1 MQVVLIT
8 GCSSG
13 FGYLTALK
21 FARNGWRVIASV
33 RSIDSRS
40 KQLAAIFAAEKLPAE
55 VVKLDVRN
63 DTEVIGVIQSILQ
76 KYKKID
82 VLVNNA
88 GFGLLGPIE
97 AFSIEEIKQ
106 QYDVNILGL
115 VRMTQ
120 AVLPSMRTRKSGRII
135 NISSITGLIPFGIY
149 GVYSSSK
156 FAVEALSEALRF
168 EVRLFGVDVTLLEP
182 GSFSTH
188 FKQHSRLAKAYT
200 TATSPYQ
207 KLVDP
212 SRAVTK
218 PGSLLTHPLIERL
231 RDPQRVADKIFQLAT
246 LKKTKTRYQ
255 IGVDAKLYVLARK
268 VLPEWIWEAV
278 LHTTFRW

>member
-21 FARNGWRVIASV
+21 FAKNGWRVIASV

-168 EVRLFGVDVTLLEP
+168 EVRLFGVDVTLLKP
-182 GSFSTH
+182 GSYSPI
-188 FKQHSRLAKAYT
+188 FKQQSGLAKAET
-200 TATSPYQ
+200 PATSPYQ
-207 KLVDP
+207 KL
-212 SRAVTK
+212 
-218 PGSLLTHPLIERL
+218 PGSSSVTSTPNSRTSN
-231 RDPQRVADKIFQLAT
+231 RS
-246 LKKTKTRYQ
+246 
-255 IGVDAKLYVLARK
+255 
-268 VLPEWIWEAV
+268 
-278 LHTTFRW
+278 